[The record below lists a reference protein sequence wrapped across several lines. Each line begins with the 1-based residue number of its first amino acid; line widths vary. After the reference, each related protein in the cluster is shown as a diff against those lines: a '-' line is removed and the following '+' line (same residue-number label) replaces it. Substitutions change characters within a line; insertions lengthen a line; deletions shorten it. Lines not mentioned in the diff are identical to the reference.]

1 MSEIVAA
8 HTAAALLAR
17 LRASGA
23 PFERLVFTDNR
34 RVMVSVGDRGRTLRL
49 NESFRDAPD
58 EVLRAVAALY
68 ARKGGTEAARRV
80 LRDFFAARPAPAAAP
95 RPRTRRNPAADRPYL
110 TRLAAEFERVNR
122 DFFGGALPTVPLY
135 LSGRM
140 QRRNGHFSPRPLE
153 IVISRRLCAEAHPGE
168 AEETLRHEMIHLWQ
182 HHTGLPLGHGLDFR
196 RMARR
201 LGVHP
206 RAARVVRWRG
216 EGVKG

>member
-1 MSEIVAA
+1 VKREDPQ

-17 LRASGA
+17 LRAFGA
-23 PFERLVFTDNR
+23 PFERLVLTDNR
-34 RVMVSVGDRGRTLRL
+34 RVMVSVGDRGRALRL
-49 NESFRDAPD
+49 NESFREAPE

-68 ARKGGTEAARRV
+68 ARRGGEARAKSV
-80 LRDFFAARPAPAAAP
+80 LRDFFAARPAPASSAAL
-95 RPRTRRNPAADRPYL
+95 PRTRRIPAADRPHL
-110 TRLAAEFERVNR
+110 VRLAAEFERVNR
-122 DFFGGALPTVPLY
+122 EFFDGTLPAVPLY

-140 QRRNGHFSPRPLE
+140 QRRNGHFSPQPLE
-153 IVISRRLCAEAHPGE
+153 IVISRRLCTEAHPGE

-182 HHTGLPLGHGLDFR
+182 HHAGLPLGHGLDFR

-216 EGVKG
+216 